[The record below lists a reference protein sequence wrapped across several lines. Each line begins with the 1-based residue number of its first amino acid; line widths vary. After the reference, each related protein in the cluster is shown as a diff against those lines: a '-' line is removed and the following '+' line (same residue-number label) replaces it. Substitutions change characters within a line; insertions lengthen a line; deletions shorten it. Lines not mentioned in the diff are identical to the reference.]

1 MKKVLRQCI
10 GIDCAKDEHVAS
22 FAVMH
27 PDRKVEQL
35 STLKFKNSKAGFEK
49 LSKWV
54 KKLKPISEL
63 TIVMEATGVYHE
75 LLACYLEDKG
85 FYLSVVLP
93 NKAKYFSKTLDIK
106 TVNDKVSA
114 QSLAT
119 MGLEK
124 LLNRWTRPSTLYN
137 NMRQLTRERD
147 QVIHER
153 SQIKCQLH
161 AEISG
166 AWPNQA
172 SIKRMKQRIKM
183 ITAQQSEIE
192 SEIKKLIESDTDL
205 SRKVKYVCT
214 IKGVALITAATVIG
228 ETNGFNLIRN
238 KQQLVSYAG
247 LDVKEHT
254 SGTSVHK
261 KARISHHGNRYLRK
275 CLHFPAL
282 TAIKHSKNQK
292 ELFVRLVSKHG
303 IKMKAA
309 VAVQRKILI
318 LIYTLWKNE
327 TVFDP
332 EYELK
337 KSKNELGQSRKT
349 ALMELA

>member
-1 MKKVLRQCI
+1 
-10 GIDCAKDEHVAS
+10 
-22 FAVMH
+22 
-27 PDRKVEQL
+27 
-35 STLKFKNSKAGFEK
+35 
-49 LSKWV
+49 
-54 KKLKPISEL
+54 
-63 TIVMEATGVYHE
+63 
-75 LLACYLEDKG
+75 
-85 FYLSVVLP
+85 
-93 NKAKYFSKTLDIK
+93 LDIK

-124 LLNRWTRPSTLYN
+124 KLDSWKRPSALYN
-137 NMRQLTRERD
+137 HIRQLTRERD
-147 QVIHER
+147 QLIQER
-153 SQIKCQLH
+153 TQTKCQLH
-161 AEISG
+161 AETSG

-172 SIKRMKQRIKM
+172 SIKRMKQRIK
-183 ITAQQSEIE
+183 IINAQKADIE
-192 SEIKKLIESDTDL
+192 SEIMKLVESNEEL
-205 SRKVKYVCT
+205 NRKVKYVCT
-214 IKGVALITAATVIG
+214 IKGVALITAATVIA

-261 KARISHHGNRYLRK
+261 KARISHHGNKYLRK

-282 TAIKHSKNQK
+282 TAIRHSKNQK

-327 TVFDP
+327 TIFDP
-332 EYELK
+332 EYEIK
-337 KSKNELGQSRKT
+337 KSRNELGQSRKT